1 MSQKMR
7 PGRLLAALCSLLLV
21 GWVGW
26 NALDFLPEVWAK
38 YRAPDTIAEPAALD
52 TTLFQ
57 GDSGISLDTA
67 TLSQDTSLIGLLTRL
82 GPRIGVSRRTTGAIH
97 GPAGDLPLYSL
108 VLHRG
113 QPLPEIVAHTLD
125 SLLAAGFSILESTEN
140 PRGRWPWACRLAREG
155 KAVAI
160 LRARV
165 GADPAAG
172 AFSMGFVFWAD
183 SLSTGE
189 LGALALLPEGSVL
202 ALPAKALV
210 EPRLLALA
218 RTAKLRLALLVRL
231 ETSRF
236 PVVRQESTR
245 LLLHH
250 KDTDLD
256 LRMEIPP
263 DSPYP
268 PEGLVVV
275 DGDRGASD
283 PGLSQRIAEFCRK
296 RSLWLL
302 DATGTSSSRL
312 SQAALDA
319 GASILPETRSGGS
332 VPLPQA
338 LELAQANAEK
348 SGQTLLVWPF
358 DSASAER
365 VGASVPLFHARGIET
380 RSPQPLQRH
389 QRQQGTGD

>member
-7 PGRLLAALCSLLLV
+7 PGRLLTALCSFLLV
-21 GWVGW
+21 GWIGW
-26 NALDFLPEVWAK
+26 NALDFLPEVWAQ
-38 YRAPDTIAEPAALD
+38 YRAPEPVDAPPALD

-57 GDSGISLDTA
+57 GDSGISQDTA

-82 GPRIGVSRRTTGAIH
+82 GPRIGVSRRSTGAIR
-97 GPAGDLPLYSL
+97 GPTGDLPLYSL

-113 QPLPEIVAHTLD
+113 QPLPEVVAHTLD
-125 SLLAAGFSILESTEN
+125 SLQAAGFGILESTEN
-140 PRGRWPWACRLAREG
+140 PRGRWPWACRLARDG
-155 KAVAI
+155 KPVAI
-160 LRARV
+160 LRTRV
-165 GADPAAG
+165 GAEPAAG
-172 AFSMGFVFWAD
+172 SFAIGFVFWAD

-210 EPRLLALA
+210 EPRLHALA
-218 RTAKLRLALLVRL
+218 TSAKLRLALLVRL

-236 PVVRQESTR
+236 PVVRQESSR

-250 KDTDLD
+250 KEADLD
-256 LRMEIPP
+256 LRMQIPP
-263 DSPYP
+263 DAPSP

-283 PGLSQRIAEFCRK
+283 PGLSQRIAEFCQR

-312 SQAALDA
+312 SAAALAA

-332 VPLPQA
+332 IPLSQA
-338 LELAQANAEK
+338 LELAQVNAEK

-358 DSASAER
+358 DSATAER
-365 VGASVPLFHARGIET
+365 VGASVPLFLARGIET

-389 QRQQGTGD
+389 QRQHGTGD

>member
-26 NALDFLPEVWAK
+26 NALDFLPEVWAH
-38 YRAPDTIAEPAALD
+38 YRTPVASSEPAALD

-67 TLSQDTSLIGLLTRL
+67 ALAQDTSLTGLLARL
-82 GPRIGVSRRTTGAIH
+82 GPQIGVSRRSTGAIR
-97 GPAGDLPLYSL
+97 GTDGDLPLYSL

-125 SLLAAGFSILESTEN
+125 SLQAAGFSILESTEN
-140 PRGRWPWACRLAREG
+140 PRGRWPWACRLARDG

-160 LRARV
+160 LRTRV

-172 AFSMGFVFWAD
+172 AFTIGFVFWAD

-210 EPRLLALA
+210 EPRLHALA
-218 RTAKLRLALLVRL
+218 ASAKLRLALLVRL

-250 KDTDLD
+250 KEADLD
-256 LRMEIPP
+256 LRMELPP
-263 DSPYP
+263 ESPYP

-283 PGLSQRIAEFCRK
+283 PGLSQRIAEFCKR

-302 DATGTSSSRL
+302 DATGTTSSRL
-312 SQAALDA
+312 SEAALVA
-319 GASILPETRSGGS
+319 GTSILPVTRAGGS
-332 VPLPQA
+332 IPLAQA
-338 LELAQANAEK
+338 LEIAQANAEK
-348 SGQTLLVWPF
+348 SGQTLLVWPY
-358 DSASAER
+358 DSATAER
-365 VGASVPLFHARGIET
+365 VGASVPLFLARGIET

-389 QRQQGTGD
+389 QRHQGTGD